1 MLSTAKKKGKKGKGK
16 GNRNKKLEIQ
26 KRWSF
31 QLETLKK

>member
-1 MLSTAKKKGKKGKGK
+1 MLSKAKKKKGKKGK

>member
-1 MLSTAKKKGKKGKGK
+1 MLSTAKKKGKKGK

-31 QLETLKK
+31 QLETLKKW